1 MERKRTSKKQ
11 FKIYIDYIKS
21 HKILLTG
28 KWSPS
33 NNPEDMEALWRN
45 LTQELNSCGDGPIR
59 DTNGWK
65 KVFTEWKGVCRKK
78 ARESKALSELEA
90 EIIKLTGQGAVTG
103 LDLGELGLNPSC
115 SSTKTTTK
123 QPGTSYTLH
132 SEEREQ
138 SDEETKPASSPE
150 NQPSTSKGTV
160 KNKRSKSKKLVYKQY
175 ALYIQFLENRNK
187 DFTELCEELNK
198 VPGGA
203 CKKIKEWQE
212 AFWRWKNYVKR
223 KARDIYIDQH
233 LTGGGLPIPIILTEL
248 EKKLLAI
255 LSVLCIEGMLV
266 PELGFLKQKELGHMM
281 KLKQPTTKKV
291 VKWCY
296 TRKQRSTKKYKTVLN
311 LLKATSNKLENSM
324 YELTIAIQKVVD
336 AMERYFSLS

>member
-123 QPGTSYTLH
+123 QPGTSYTLVSTVH

-160 KNKRSKSKKLVYKQY
+160 KNKRSKLRRTRTGDILCQTYENAVNILGGKL
-175 ALYIQFLENRNK
+175 F
-187 DFTELCEELNK
+187 
-198 VPGGA
+198 
-203 CKKIKEWQE
+203 
-212 AFWRWKNYVKR
+212 
-223 KARDIYIDQH
+223 DIS
-233 LTGGGLPIPIILTEL
+233 
-248 EKKLLAI
+248 LAI
-255 LSVLCIEGMLV
+255 LEVANAINRYCDIVENNIEN
-266 PELGFLKQKELGHMM
+266 
-281 KLKQPTTKKV
+281 
-291 VKWCY
+291 
-296 TRKQRSTKKYKTVLN
+296 TVIIDQ
-311 LLKATSNKLENSM
+311 E
-324 YELTIAIQKVVD
+324 
-336 AMERYFSLS
+336 